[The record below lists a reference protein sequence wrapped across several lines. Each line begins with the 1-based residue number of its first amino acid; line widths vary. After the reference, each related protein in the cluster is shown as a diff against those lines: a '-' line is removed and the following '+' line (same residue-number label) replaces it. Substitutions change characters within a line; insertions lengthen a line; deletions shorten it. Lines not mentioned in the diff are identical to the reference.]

1 MKATL
6 ASALP
11 SQQKEKQNRLLWCL
25 AVAGLLVL
33 SNYSITISISKRV
46 ISSSKFSYIQLLV
59 LAVQIET
66 LPVFGND
73 YTHCEVQFTQC
84 SRTKIVKTNISPNRP
99 NANVYR

>member
-59 LAVQIET
+59 LAVQVET
-66 LPVFGND
+66 LRVFGD
-73 YTHCEVQFTQC
+73 EYAHCEVQFTQC
-84 SRTKIVKTNISPNRP
+84 SRKKIL
-99 NANVYR
+99 